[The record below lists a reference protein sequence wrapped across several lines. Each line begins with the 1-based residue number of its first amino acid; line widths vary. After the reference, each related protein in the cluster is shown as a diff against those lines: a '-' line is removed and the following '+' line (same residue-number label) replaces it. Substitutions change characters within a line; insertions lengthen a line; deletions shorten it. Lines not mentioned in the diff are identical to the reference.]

1 MCPKQAFAT
10 KVAASNKDNLLLAAK
25 IQIQFQ
31 SCKNK
36 EGRGACKLTCMDESC
51 MKLPDSPLPWTQRAT
66 YTVTALIMTLLTCKH
81 IPFKT
86 QAHYQGNCR
95 GLSFQEQ
102 DIRCF
107 SQTGV
112 RDLITGSWLDKSS
125 LHFWESKINKNLDQ
139 ILSFGIMSP
148 IQKVVTLDESSV
160 TNDKV
165 ETTVLHRYREKVGN
179 YSVAQVE
186 HLQGLT
192 PK

>member
-1 MCPKQAFAT
+1 MHGWILYETARQSLT
-10 KVAASNKDNLLLAAK
+10 LNTESNIHSDCLDN
-25 IQIQFQ
+25 
-31 SCKNK
+31 
-36 EGRGACKLTCMDESC
+36 D
-51 MKLPDSPLPWTQRAT
+51 
-66 YTVTALIMTLLTCKH
+66 LLTCKH
-81 IPFKT
+81 ISF
-86 QAHYQGNCR
+86 YQDNCR
-95 GLSFQEQ
+95 GLSLQEQ
-102 DIRCF
+102 DIGCF

-112 RDLITGSWLDKSS
+112 RDLITDSWLDKSS

-139 ILSFGIMSP
+139 ILSFGKMFP
-148 IQKVVTLDESSV
+148 IQKVVTVNESSV

>member
-1 MCPKQAFAT
+1 MHGWILYETARQSLT
-10 KVAASNKDNLLLAAK
+10 LNTESNIHSDCLDN
-25 IQIQFQ
+25 
-31 SCKNK
+31 
-36 EGRGACKLTCMDESC
+36 D
-51 MKLPDSPLPWTQRAT
+51 
-66 YTVTALIMTLLTCKH
+66 LLTCNH

-125 LHFWESKINKNLDQ
+125 LQFWESKINKNLGQ
-139 ILSFGIMSP
+139 ILSFGITSP

-165 ETTVLHRYREKVGN
+165 ETTFLHRYREKVGN